1 MHALTPTR
9 PTLTPPIP
17 TSLTPPTTS
26 AFRKETVMS
35 KPSRRHLW
43 TALSGVVAA
52 LALSVPAANA
62 LTRGTT
68 ATPAAHSQ
76 DAFTG
81 RTDAAL
87 RKSLK
92 SLVKEDGFPGAL
104 ASVSG
109 PHGRARNYTAGV
121 GDLKTRSEVPTDG
134 QVRIG
139 SNTKTFTA
147 TVVLQLVDEGKI
159 NLDAPVD
166 DYLPGLLRGDGIDG
180 RNITV
185 RQLLQHTS
193 GLPNYDEVI
202 LEDYL
207 TNKQHRYFEPREILD
222 VVLNKK
228 ALSAPGVRWNYS
240 NANYIVAG
248 LLVQK
253 VTGRPIGEEVTDRII
268 EPLHLRHTYWP
279 AIGDQTIKGR
289 HPHGYFAATPD
300 TPYTDVTEQDPSAGW
315 AAGALISTPSDVNRF
330 FSALLDGKLLEPAQL
345 KEMQTT
351 VDAVKDV
358 RYGLGLATVN
368 LSCGGFAWTHGGN
381 TPGYTI
387 NNAVTKDGR
396 AAAVAVTAL
405 PITIPAS
412 EHLDAALDTALC
424 AR

>member
-1 MHALTPTR
+1 
-9 PTLTPPIP
+9 
-17 TSLTPPTTS
+17 
-26 AFRKETVMS
+26 MS

-351 VDAVKDV
+351 VGAVKDV